1 MNYDLMIRH
10 ALEMAILLPAAFMA
24 FLPVRRYLRFGLA
37 KTLLGV
43 GLFLL
48 AFIAVGA
55 FACVYFEVETSFV
68 LLPLLLLCLEIFF
81 LFVDLNASKKLFC
94 FLNAAMLCSFSTVYS
109 VFLTAPM
116 EPDDGPFT
124 IRSGLVCLCMALFL
138 AVCFYKTLN
147 VKIPYLLREDRLNQ
161 SWGILS
167 FVLLLLCLVFYY
179 INPVQ
184 VSPLR
189 NDRIRMIG
197 LVALALYPFA
207 VYALYHLYWWTSV
220 QLNDAAELKQEN
232 TVLNM
237 EQKRYEELRLYMDET
252 RTLRHDFRQHMR
264 VITELSAEE
273 EYGQLKAYVNQF
285 SDIVKKGYTPFCAN
299 MAVDAVASHY
309 TNLAESQQTKI
320 EWDLRL
326 PAELPVPETDFCALL
341 GNLLENA
348 LKATA
353 KVAEE
358 RRRVDVVC
366 SLITDNMLGL
376 SINNPYV
383 GKIRFNKDHLPV
395 SRESGHGIGMPSV
408 KSTVDRYNGTLEIT
422 TKDGIFSVNIMLY
435 PHQFRKIEA
444 NRENP
449 KEGEQK

>member
-1 MNYDLMIRH
+1 MNYELMIRH

-37 KTLLGV
+37 KTLVGIGV
-43 GLFLL
+43 FLL

-55 FACVYFEVETSFV
+55 AACVNFDVETAFI
-68 LLPLLLLCLEIFF
+68 LLPLLILCLEIFF
-81 LFVDLNASKKLFC
+81 LFVNLNASKKLFC

-116 EPDDGPFT
+116 EPDEGPFT
-124 IRSGLVCLCMALFL
+124 IRSGIVCLCMALFL
-138 AVCFYKTLN
+138 TICFYKTLN
-147 VKIPYLLREDRLNQ
+147 VKIPYLLREDRLNK

-167 FVLLLLCLVFYY
+167 FVLFLLCVVFYY

-184 VSPLR
+184 ISPLR
-189 NDRIRMIG
+189 NSSIRMIG
-197 LVALALYPFA
+197 LLALAMYPIA
-207 VYALYHLYWWTSV
+207 IYALYHLYWWTSV
-220 QLNDAAELKQEN
+220 RLNEAAELKQEN

-264 VITELSAEE
+264 VITELAADE
-273 EYGQLKAYVNQF
+273 EYDKLKTYVNQF

-309 TNLAESQQTKI
+309 TSLAESQKTRI
-320 EWDLRL
+320 DWDLRL
-326 PAELPVPETDFCALL
+326 PAELPVPEMDFCALL

-348 LKATA
+348 LNATA
-353 KVAEE
+353 KVSEE
-358 RRRVDVVC
+358 RRRVDVLC

-376 SINNPYV
+376 SITNPYV

-395 SRESGHGIGMPSV
+395 SREPGHGIGMPSV
-408 KSTVDRYNGTLEIT
+408 KSTVDRYNGTLDIT
-422 TKDGIFSVNIMLY
+422 TKDGIFSVSIMLY
-435 PHQFRKIEA
+435 LNQNDHE
-444 NRENP
+444 E
-449 KEGEQK
+449 KEGNNP